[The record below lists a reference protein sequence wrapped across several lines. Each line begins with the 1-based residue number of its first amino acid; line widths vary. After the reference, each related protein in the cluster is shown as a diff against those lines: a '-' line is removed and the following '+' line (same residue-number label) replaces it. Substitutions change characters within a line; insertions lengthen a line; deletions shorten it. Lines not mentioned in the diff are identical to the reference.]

1 MSIESTLFVRVTSIE
16 KITKQVKKFTL
27 SPETGKELPRFSG
40 GAHISTYLKTST
52 GLIVRQ
58 YSLISHPD
66 DITKYGI
73 AVRLSENSKGG
84 SLHWHQDMKVGDR
97 LQISYPKNHF
107 SLSFKARHHVF
118 YAAGIGITPFLSMM
132 QDLSVQNQTFELHY
146 ASKSEDSCAFYSYI
160 KKHYP
165 NQSHFYFSD
174 LKQRLQT
181 ASLENHPIGTHVYF
195 CGPEGF
201 IEQFRAAAIEL
212 GYPHSSVHF
221 ERFSPS
227 KPKVLNAFQVKIH
240 NGITIHVS
248 KTETILESL
257 HKHGIIAPYSCQ
269 IGRCGTCELSLL
281 EGEVHHYDSFL
292 NDEQKGAN
300 NCIIP
305 CVSRAKSDKLIIE
318 IK

>member
-201 IEQFRAAAIEL
+201 IEQFRAGAGEL
-212 GYPHSSVHF
+212 GYPETTVHY
-221 ERFSPS
+221 ERFLPTRIKQM
-227 KPKVLNAFQVKIH
+227 KPFKVVLNNGSELTVEENQTLLEVLLA
-240 NGITIHVS
+240 NGID
-248 KTETILESL
+248 IL
-257 HKHGIIAPYSCQ
+257 YSCRV
-269 IGRCGTCELSLL
+269 GRCGTCEIPVAEGKVEHLDDFLSAQQKK
-281 EGEVHHYDSFL
+281 
-292 NDEQKGAN
+292 EQ
-300 NCIIP
+300 NCILA
-305 CVSRAKSDKLIIE
+305 CVSRGQSDKLLLKI
-318 IK
+318 

>member
-1 MSIESTLFVRVTSIE
+1 MSIEPTLFVRVSSIE
-16 KITKQVKKFTL
+16 TITKQVKKFTL
-27 SPETGKELPRFSG
+27 APETGKKLPRFSG
-40 GAHISTYLKTST
+40 GAHVSTYLKTPS

-58 YSLISHPD
+58 YSLVSHPD
-66 DITKYGI
+66 NRTNYEI
-73 AVRLSENSKGG
+73 AVRLSEKSKGG
-84 SLHWHQDMKVGDR
+84 SLHWHQGMKVGDR

-146 ASKSEDSCAFYSYI
+146 ASKSEESCAFYPSI

-174 LKQRLQT
+174 QQQRLQT
-181 ASLENHPIGTHVYF
+181 TSLENHPIGTHVYF

-201 IEQFRAAAIEL
+201 IEQFRTAAIEW

-221 ERFSPS
+221 ERFSPP
-227 KPKVLNAFQVKIH
+227 KPKVLKAFQVMIH
-240 NGITIHVS
+240 NGVTINVS
-248 KTETILESL
+248 KTETILEAL

-269 IGRCGTCELSLL
+269 IGRCGTCELSVLK
-281 EGEVHHYDSFL
+281 GEVDHYDSFL
-292 NDEQKGAN
+292 SDEQKEAN
-300 NCIIP
+300 NCLIP
-305 CVSRAKSDKLIIE
+305 CVSRAESDKLVIE